1 MDKKYLNKIADL
13 IYEWVRMEQDNRED
27 DPNFRENTSKEL
39 AQFIYY
45 VLSSKKR
52 KLKEC
57 LYQGK
62 IYRYLHPIKFYYP
75 NPNVKIS
82 DLYYSWAKKSDFHE
96 VAKFEEKSYDGVTI
110 IEGDTETEYGIDVV
124 AFENYY
130 HKKTRKRVL
139 WGAIPDENEIIF
151 TMSERYIKKIYRCN
165 AYEQCDECGKIFAIK
180 HTIISTGDDI
190 YKCPYCGCKMKHNKD
205 SYLGYHFQAECKKI
219 EDVSLNKYDNLILKL

>member
-82 DLYYSWAKKSDFHE
+82 DLYYSW
-96 VAKFEEKSYDGVTI
+96 T
-110 IEGDTETEYGIDVV
+110 
-124 AFENYY
+124 
-130 HKKTRKRVL
+130 
-139 WGAIPDENEIIF
+139 
-151 TMSERYIKKIYRCN
+151 KKI
-165 AYEQCDECGKIFAIK
+165 
-180 HTIISTGDDI
+180 
-190 YKCPYCGCKMKHNKD
+190 
-205 SYLGYHFQAECKKI
+205 
-219 EDVSLNKYDNLILKL
+219 

>member
-82 DLYYSWAKKSDFHE
+82 DLYYSWTKKSDFHE

-151 TMSERYIKKIYRCN
+151 PMSERYIKKIYRCN

-219 EDVSLNKYDNLILKL
+219 EDVSLNKYDDLILKL